1 MLPEEFVNRMKDSMD
16 PEEFP
21 IFLRSFEEEAYKS
34 LRINGLKKTLNP
46 LLPELETAFSL
57 ERVPWCEKGYYYDR
71 KTDPGKHPLHE
82 AGLYY
87 IQEASAMAPVPWL
100 DLKKGLKVLDLCSAP
115 GGKSTYIADV
125 MENTG
130 LLVANEPVKN
140 RAKILSL
147 NIERMW
153 IMNTLV
159 TSEMPDKLSELFGAF
174 FDRILVDAPCSG
186 EGMFR
191 KEGPAKEE
199 WSPENVKMCAE
210 RQDKILAEAAKMLVP
225 GGIMVYSTCTF
236 SKEEDEGSIERF
248 LAENKDFSL
257 MDPSEIRPLDESW
270 TKTAVS
276 TGSGSTGYAVR
287 IWPHRS
293 KGEGHFFAVLKREGI
308 SPEGMR
314 RISGSGSLK
323 SASNANIKL
332 FEDFRKSFIPGLA
345 LKDGIIHSFGDQ
357 LYFSNE
363 DMPGTDH
370 LKVLRP
376 GLHLGTIKKD
386 RFEPSHALALFMSAD
401 MAAVNHSIESREEAL
416 KYLKGE
422 SLQADPGLDNGWC
435 LISYIGC
442 SLGWGKSDGRIIKN
456 HYPKGLRIQAG

>member
-1 MLPEEFVNRMKDSMD
+1 MPPEEFLKRMKDSMD
-16 PEEFP
+16 PEEFSL
-21 IFLRSFEEEAYKS
+21 FLRSFEEEAHKS

-46 LLPELETAFSL
+46 LLPELKAAFSL

-87 IQEASAMAPVPWL
+87 IQEASAMAPVGWL
-100 DLKKGLKVLDLCSAP
+100 DLKKGHKVLDLCAAP

-130 LLVANEPVKN
+130 LLVANEPVKK

-147 NIERMW
+147 NVERLG
-153 IMNTLV
+153 IANTLV
-159 TSEMPDKLSELFGAF
+159 TNETPERLSMLFGAF

-191 KEGPAKEE
+191 KDGPAKEE
-199 WSPENVKMCAE
+199 WSPENVKMCGE
-210 RQDKILAEAAKMLVP
+210 RQDKILSEAAKMLVP

-236 SKEEDEGSIERF
+236 SNEEDEGSIERF
-248 LAENKDFSL
+248 LAGNKDFSL
-257 MDPSEIRPLDESW
+257 MDPEEIRPLHDSW
-270 TKTAVS
+270 TKTSVN
-276 TGSGSTGYAVR
+276 TGSVRPGSAVR
-287 IWPHRS
+287 IWPHRA
-293 KGEGHFFAVLKREGI
+293 KGEGHFFAVLKRDGK

-323 SASNANIKL
+323 PASPGSVKL
-332 FEDFRKSFIPGLA
+332 FEDFRKSFVPGFS
-345 LKDGIIHSFGDQ
+345 LKGGIIHSFGDQ
-357 LYFSNE
+357 LYHSNE
-363 DMPGTDH
+363 DMPGTDY

-376 GLHLGTIKKD
+376 GLHLGTVKKD
-386 RFEPSHALALFMSAD
+386 RFEPSHALALFLSPD
-401 MAAVNHSIESREEAL
+401 MASIRCTIESREEAL

-422 SLQADPGLDNGWC
+422 SLPAVAGMNNGWC
-435 LISYIGC
+435 LMDFMGC

-456 HYPKGLRIQAG
+456 HYPKGLR